1 MSIWLMLYYKVGK
14 KIEDAPA
21 KFNYHKN
28 EPDDHQYYYE
38 PGQGPL
44 VDLLMEKES
53 LPKVLDAEVLSK
65 VKYMIRD
72 EGKHDTKAMLA
83 FATEFKKQLEVR
95 GDQVLT
101 DMGYD
106 LEWRNTRSKDI
117 LLEDL
122 GNLIEFCEFGIK
134 NKIKEFRHV
143 FQ

>member
-1 MSIWLMLYYKVGK
+1 
-14 KIEDAPA
+14 
-21 KFNYHKN
+21 
-28 EPDDHQYYYE
+28 
-38 PGQGPL
+38 
-44 VDLLMEKES
+44 
-53 LPKVLDAEVLSK
+53 
-65 VKYMIRD
+65 MIRD
-72 EGKHDTKAMLA
+72 EGKHDTKAMLT
-83 FATEFKKQLEVR
+83 FATEFKKQLEAR